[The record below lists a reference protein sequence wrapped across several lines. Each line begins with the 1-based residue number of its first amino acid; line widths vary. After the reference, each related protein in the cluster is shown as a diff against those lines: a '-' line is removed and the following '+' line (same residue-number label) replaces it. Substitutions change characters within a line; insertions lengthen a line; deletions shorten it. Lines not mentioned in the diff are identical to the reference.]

1 MEYVKI
7 HPIKNEEIDTF
18 VEDCNLFAVF
28 DAPVNVL
35 FSKNLIVNIKKYK
48 DIFGHYKMDNNIYQ

>member
-35 FSKNLIVNIKKYK
+35 FSKNLIVNIKK
-48 DIFGHYKMDNNIYQ
+48 I